1 MPSRR
6 LSATD
11 VGNRLGRVT
20 SPSGNES
27 AEVWFAWVGDH
38 THDVDQFSR
47 DYLSTDERARLG
59 EYRSRDAAER
69 YVVTR
74 SLVRS
79 VLGEQLNIRPRDI
92 RVSRT
97 DTGKPVVAEGV
108 HFNLSHSGERAVG
121 VDVER
126 RRDVA
131 RVHALTRR
139 WLTDPERRQFD
150 HLRALGESDSDAFLR
165 IWSLKEA
172 QEGLRGSRRFRL
184 SAHGVR
190 SGRHGQ
196 RDRRRHEPERD
207 ARDHID
213 RIMKAAVHG
222 AEREPC
228 AQHGHDHSLRAEV
241 SSCQNGLRH
250 GDRDV

>member
-1 MPSRR
+1 MRSRR
-6 LSATD
+6 LSGTD

-20 SPSGNES
+20 SPAGNGS

-38 THDVDQFSR
+38 THEVDQFSR
-47 DYLSTDERARLG
+47 DYLSAEESARLG

-79 VLGEQLNIRPRDI
+79 VLSEQLGLGPRDI

-108 HFNLSHSGERAVG
+108 HFNLSHSGDLILLALTSERAVG

-131 RVHALTRR
+131 RVHALTKR
-139 WLTDPERRQFD
+139 WLSESERRQFD
-150 HLRALGESDSDAFLR
+150 QLRALGASDSDAFLR

-172 QEGLRGSRRFRL
+172 QLKAL
-184 SAHGVR
+184 GVGI
-190 SGRHGQ
+190 SGASTAPLQ
-196 RDRRRHEPERD
+196 
-207 ARDHID
+207 
-213 RIMKAAVHG
+213 AVHVIPLDNLLDALSGPHVGNGYVG
-222 AEREPC
+222 AV
-228 AQHGHDHSLRAEV
+228 AFA
-241 SSCQNGLRH
+241 
-250 GDRDV
+250 